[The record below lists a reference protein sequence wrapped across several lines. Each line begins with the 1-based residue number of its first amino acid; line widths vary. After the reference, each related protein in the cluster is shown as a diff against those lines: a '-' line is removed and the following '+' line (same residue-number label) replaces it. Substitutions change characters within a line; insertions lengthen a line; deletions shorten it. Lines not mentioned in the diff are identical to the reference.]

1 MGPDPSA
8 GTGAAAPVE
17 GAGVLLDT
25 HHHLDFLP
33 PSARGVFLA
42 GTRERG
48 VRVVAQTL
56 IPSGHRELA
65 AEAGEWPEP
74 HALLSVGFHPWFIGE
89 DDHADAELAV
99 LERAVRSTRFVGEIG
114 LDLSPR
120 RAEAVP
126 RDRQVRVLAAVLDA
140 VHRAAA
146 DTPEPYV
153 LSVHAVRSADVVL
166 DLLEGHGD
174 GGERVVPV
182 FHRFGGTSDDLT
194 RLVRMGGCV
203 SVHPAMLG
211 TKKGRAYVRQVPA
224 DRLLL
229 ETDLPTAP
237 RRLGRTP
244 DGPTEL
250 GASAAAEVAATL
262 RSTVDTLCA
271 LRREDVT
278 ADIAR
283 TQRRLYGIEG
293 DTAGQA

>member
-1 MGPDPSA
+1 MGPEPRA

-33 PSARGVFLA
+33 SAARGPFLAEAAGRGVGVVGQTLTPSAYR
-42 GTRERG
+42 
-48 VRVVAQTL
+48 RVA
-56 IPSGHRELA
+56 EEA
-65 AEAGEWPEP
+65 AAWPAEG
-74 HALLSVGFHPWFIGE
+74 ARLSLGLHPWFIGD

-99 LERAVRSTRFVGEIG
+99 FAEAVGCTRFIGEIG

-126 RDRQVRVLAAVLDA
+126 ESLQVRVLTAVLDA
-140 VHRAAA
+140 VQQAAA
-146 DTPEPYV
+146 DSPEPYV
-153 LSVHAVRSADVVL
+153 LSVHAVRSSGPVL
-166 DLLEGHGD
+166 DLLERFGD

-203 SVHPAMLG
+203 SVHPAMLD
-211 TKKGRAYVRQVPA
+211 TKRGRAYVRQVPA

-237 RRLGRTP
+237 HRLDP
-244 DGPTEL
+244 DAGGSTEL

-283 TQRRLYGIEG
+283 TQRRLYGPVG
-293 DTAGQA
+293 AGGT